1 MFIKILSSMALVSS
15 LFFIACG
22 DDSGSNS
29 VEKGTKD
36 VIALADGSG
45 EKVCDEKLDG
55 WVAEAVGKDFR
66 RCLDGEWTKISAK
79 EASAEEEIIG
89 GATLFL
95 SSSSAKSSCSAVSS
109 SSATSSS
116 SFVSSS
122 SVKSSS
128 SAASSSSVASSSSA
142 KSSSSAESSS
152 SATSSSS
159 FVSSSSV
166 KSSSS
171 AASSSSVASSSSAKS
186 SSSAESSS
194 SATSSSSFVSSS
206 SVKSSSSAASSS
218 SVASS
223 SSAKSSSS
231 AESSSSVESS
241 SSIEKLV
248 WQYLNPAISY
258 GEIIDDR
265 DGQVYKTVEIGS
277 QTWMAENL
285 NYDYNYRTAH
295 SYCYADSCSKY
306 GRLYTWSATVDSAAV
321 FSTAGKGCGCHASRS
336 PSGGIVRGVCPVG
349 WHVPSLSEFQ
359 TLISYVGGYRVAGAN
374 LKSTSGWKSNSQYVG
389 NGSDSY
395 GFSAL
400 PAGVYTD
407 AITYH
412 VYRFY
417 DVGNF
422 AFFWTTSKGSCVAD
436 RLRLGWADD
445 SSNLSNIS
453 TADERADM
461 YSARSVRCL
470 KD

>member
-142 KSSSSAESSS
+142 KSSSSA
-152 SATSSSS
+152 
-159 FVSSSSV
+159 V
-166 KSSSS
+166 
-171 AASSSSVASSSSAKS
+171 
-186 SSSAESSS
+186 
-194 SATSSSSFVSSS
+194 
-206 SVKSSSSAASSS
+206 
-218 SVASS
+218 
-223 SSAKSSSS
+223 
-231 AESSSSVESS
+231 SSSSVESS

-445 SSNLSNIS
+445 SSNLTHSLS
-453 TADERADM
+453 DDVDRGDM
-461 YSARSVRCL
+461 DSARSVRCL

>member
-95 SSSSAKSSCSAVSS
+95 SSSSAKSSSSAVSS

-142 KSSSSAESSS
+142 KSSSSA
-152 SATSSSS
+152 
-159 FVSSSSV
+159 V
-166 KSSSS
+166 
-171 AASSSSVASSSSAKS
+171 
-186 SSSAESSS
+186 SSS

-285 NYDYNYRTAH
+285 NYDYNYGTAH

-374 LKSTSGWKSNSQYVG
+374 LKSTCGWKSNSKYVG

>member
-1 MFIKILSSMALVSS
+1 MALVSS

-142 KSSSSAESSS
+142 KSSSSAVSSS

-186 SSSAESSS
+186 SSSA
-194 SATSSSSFVSSS
+194 V
-206 SVKSSSSAASSS
+206 
-218 SVASS
+218 
-223 SSAKSSSS
+223 
-231 AESSSSVESS
+231 SSSSVESS

-374 LKSTSGWKSNSQYVG
+374 LKSTSGWKCNSQYVG

>member
-95 SSSSAKSSCSAVSS
+95 SSSSTKSSSSAVSS

-142 KSSSSAESSS
+142 KSSSSE
-152 SATSSSS
+152 
-159 FVSSSSV
+159 V
-166 KSSSS
+166 
-171 AASSSSVASSSSAKS
+171 
-186 SSSAESSS
+186 SSS

-285 NYDYNYRTAH
+285 NYDYNYRTAN

-321 FSTAGKGCGCHASRS
+321 FSTAGKGCGCHASSS
-336 PSGGIVRGVCPVG
+336 PRGIVRGVCPVG

-359 TLISYVGGYRVAGAN
+359 TLISSVGGYSVAGAN

-400 PAGVYTD
+400 PAGARND

-417 DVGNF
+417 DVGNY

-445 SSNLSNIS
+445 SSNLSTIS
-453 TADERADM
+453 NDADRGDM
-461 YSARSVRCL
+461 DSARSVRCL

>member
-1 MFIKILSSMALVSS
+1 MALVSS

-22 DDSGSNS
+22 GDSGSNS

-66 RCLDGEWTKISAK
+66 RCLDGEWTKISTK

-95 SSSSAKSSCSAVSS
+95 SSSSTKSSSSAVSS

-142 KSSSSAESSS
+142 KSSSSA
-152 SATSSSS
+152 
-159 FVSSSSV
+159 V
-166 KSSSS
+166 
-171 AASSSSVASSSSAKS
+171 
-186 SSSAESSS
+186 SSS

-285 NYDYNYRTAH
+285 NYDYNNRTAR

-321 FSTAGKGCGCHASRS
+321 FSTAGKGCGCHASSS
-336 PSGGIVRGVCPVG
+336 PRGIVRGVCPVG
-349 WHVPSLSEFQ
+349 WHVPSVSEFQ
-359 TLISYVGGYRVAGAN
+359 TLISYVGGYSVAGAN
-374 LKSTSGWKSNSQYVG
+374 LKSTSGWKSNSEYVG

-400 PAGVYTD
+400 PAGARDD

-417 DVGNF
+417 NVGEF
-422 AFFWTTSKGSCVAD
+422 ASFWTTSKGSCVAD

-445 SSNLSNIS
+445 SSNLTNSLS
-453 TADERADM
+453 DDVDRGDM
-461 YSARSVRCL
+461 DSARSVRCL

>member
-1 MFIKILSSMALVSS
+1 MALVSS

-95 SSSSAKSSCSAVSS
+95 SSSSAKSSSSAVSS

-142 KSSSSAESSS
+142 KSSSS
-152 SATSSSS
+152 
-159 FVSSSSV
+159 VI
-166 KSSSS
+166 
-171 AASSSSVASSSSAKS
+171 
-186 SSSAESSS
+186 SSS

-285 NYDYNYRTAH
+285 NYDYNYRTAR

-321 FSTAGKGCGCHASRS
+321 FSTAGKGCGCHASSS
-336 PSGGIVRGVCPVG
+336 PRGIVRGVCPVG
-349 WHVPSLSEFQ
+349 WHVPSVSEFQ
-359 TLISYVGGYRVAGAN
+359 TLISSVGGYRVAGAN

-389 NGSDSY
+389 NGSDSK

-400 PAGVYTD
+400 PAGAYND

-412 VYRFY
+412 IYRFY
-417 DVGNF
+417 DVGNY
-422 AFFWTTSKGSCVAD
+422 AFFWTTSKGGCVAD

-445 SSNLSNIS
+445 SSNLTNSLS
-453 TADERADM
+453 DDVDRGDM
-461 YSARSVRCL
+461 DSARSVRCL

>member
-1 MFIKILSSMALVSS
+1 MFIKIHSSMALVSS

-95 SSSSAKSSCSAVSS
+95 SSSSTKSSSSVISS

-128 SAASSSSVASSSSA
+128 SAAGSSGVASSSSA
-142 KSSSSAESSS
+142 KSSSSA
-152 SATSSSS
+152 
-159 FVSSSSV
+159 V
-166 KSSSS
+166 
-171 AASSSSVASSSSAKS
+171 
-186 SSSAESSS
+186 SSS

-285 NYDYNYRTAH
+285 NYDYNYRTAR

-321 FSTAGKGCGCHASRS
+321 FSTAGKGCGCHASSS
-336 PSGGIVRGVCPVG
+336 PRGIVRGVCPVG

-359 TLISYVGGYRVAGAN
+359 TLIRSVGGYSVAGAN

-400 PAGVYTD
+400 PAGAYT
-407 AITYH
+407 
-412 VYRFY
+412 YRFY
-417 DVGNF
+417 DVGNY

-436 RLRLGWADD
+436 HLRLGWADD
-445 SSNLSNIS
+445 SSNLTNTFSKD
-453 TADERADM
+453 ADRGDM
-461 YSARSVRCL
+461 DSAGSVRCL

>member
-1 MFIKILSSMALVSS
+1 M
-15 LFFIACG
+15 
-22 DDSGSNS
+22 
-29 VEKGTKD
+29 
-36 VIALADGSG
+36 
-45 EKVCDEKLDG
+45 
-55 WVAEAVGKDFR
+55 
-66 RCLDGEWTKISAK
+66 
-79 EASAEEEIIG
+79 
-89 GATLFL
+89 
-95 SSSSAKSSCSAVSS
+95 
-109 SSATSSS
+109 
-116 SFVSSS
+116 
-122 SVKSSS
+122 
-128 SAASSSSVASSSSA
+128 
-142 KSSSSAESSS
+142 
-152 SATSSSS
+152 
-159 FVSSSSV
+159 
-166 KSSSS
+166 
-171 AASSSSVASSSSAKS
+171 
-186 SSSAESSS
+186 
-194 SATSSSSFVSSS
+194 SSS

-285 NYDYNYRTAH
+285 NYDYNNRTAR

-321 FSTAGKGCGCHASRS
+321 FSTAGKGCGCHASSS
-336 PSGGIVRGVCPVG
+336 PRGIVRGVCPVG
-349 WHVPSLSEFQ
+349 WHVPSVSEFQ
-359 TLISYVGGYRVAGAN
+359 TLISYVGGYSVAGAN

-389 NGSDSY
+389 NGSDSN

-400 PAGVYTD
+400 PAGAYND

-445 SSNLSNIS
+445 SSNLTNSLS
-453 TADERADM
+453 DDVDRGDM
-461 YSARSVRCL
+461 DSARSVRCL

>member
-95 SSSSAKSSCSAVSS
+95 SSSSAKSSSSAVSS

-142 KSSSSAESSS
+142 KSSSSAVSSS

-186 SSSAESSS
+186 SSSA
-194 SATSSSSFVSSS
+194 V
-206 SVKSSSSAASSS
+206 
-218 SVASS
+218 
-223 SSAKSSSS
+223 
-231 AESSSSVESS
+231 SSSSVESS

>member
-1 MFIKILSSMALVSS
+1 MALVSS

-95 SSSSAKSSCSAVSS
+95 NSSSAKSSSSAVSS

-142 KSSSSAESSS
+142 KSSSSA
-152 SATSSSS
+152 
-159 FVSSSSV
+159 V
-166 KSSSS
+166 
-171 AASSSSVASSSSAKS
+171 
-186 SSSAESSS
+186 
-194 SATSSSSFVSSS
+194 
-206 SVKSSSSAASSS
+206 
-218 SVASS
+218 
-223 SSAKSSSS
+223 
-231 AESSSSVESS
+231 SSSSVESS

-285 NYDYNYRTAH
+285 NYDYNYGTAH

-349 WHVPSLSEFQ
+349 WHVPSVSEFQ
-359 TLISYVGGYRVAGAN
+359 TLISSVGGYSVAGAN
-374 LKSTSGWKSNSQYVG
+374 LKSTSGWKSNSRYVG
-389 NGSDSY
+389 NGSDSK

-400 PAGVYTD
+400 PAGAYSSNSLTYQVYS
-407 AITYH
+407 
-412 VYRFY
+412 FY
-417 DVGNF
+417 DVGNY

>member
-1 MFIKILSSMALVSS
+1 MALVSS

-95 SSSSAKSSCSAVSS
+95 SSSSAKSSSSAVSS

-142 KSSSSAESSS
+142 KSSSS
-152 SATSSSS
+152 
-159 FVSSSSV
+159 VI
-166 KSSSS
+166 
-171 AASSSSVASSSSAKS
+171 
-186 SSSAESSS
+186 SSS

-285 NYDYNYRTAH
+285 NYDYNYRTAR

-321 FSTAGKGCGCHASRS
+321 FSTAGKGCGCHASSS
-336 PSGGIVRGVCPVG
+336 PRGIVRGVCPVG
-349 WHVPSLSEFQ
+349 WHVPSVSEFQ
-359 TLISYVGGYRVAGAN
+359 TLISYVGDYRVAGAN

-389 NGSDSY
+389 NGSDSK

-400 PAGVYTD
+400 PAGARDD

-417 DVGNF
+417 SVGDY
-422 AFFWTTSKGSCVAD
+422 AYFWTTSKGSCVAD
-436 RLRLGWADD
+436 FLRLGWADD
-445 SSNLSNIS
+445 SSNLTNSLS
-453 TADERADM
+453 DDVDRGDM
-461 YSARSVRCL
+461 DSARSVRCL

>member
-1 MFIKILSSMALVSS
+1 MALVSS

-95 SSSSAKSSCSAVSS
+95 SSSSAKSS
-109 SSATSSS
+109 
-116 SFVSSS
+116 S
-122 SVKSSS
+122 SVI
-128 SAASSSSVASSSSA
+128 
-142 KSSSSAESSS
+142 
-152 SATSSSS
+152 
-159 FVSSSSV
+159 
-166 KSSSS
+166 
-171 AASSSSVASSSSAKS
+171 
-186 SSSAESSS
+186 SSS

-285 NYDYNYRTAH
+285 NYDYNYRTAR

-321 FSTAGKGCGCHASRS
+321 FSTAGKGCGCHASSS
-336 PSGGIVRGVCPVG
+336 PRGIVRGVCPVG
-349 WHVPSLSEFQ
+349 WHVPSVSEFQ
-359 TLISYVGGYRVAGAN
+359 TLISSVGGYRVAGAN

-389 NGSDSY
+389 NGSDSK

-400 PAGVYTD
+400 PAGAYND

-412 VYRFY
+412 IYRFY
-417 DVGNF
+417 DVGNY

-445 SSNLSNIS
+445 SSNLTNSLS
-453 TADERADM
+453 DDVDRGDM
-461 YSARSVRCL
+461 DSARSVRCL

>member
-1 MFIKILSSMALVSS
+1 M
-15 LFFIACG
+15 
-22 DDSGSNS
+22 
-29 VEKGTKD
+29 EKGTKD

-45 EKVCDEKLDG
+45 EKVCDEMLDG

-95 SSSSAKSSCSAVSS
+95 SSSSAKSSSSAV
-109 SSATSSS
+109 
-116 SFVSSS
+116 
-122 SVKSSS
+122 
-128 SAASSSSVASSSSA
+128 
-142 KSSSSAESSS
+142 
-152 SATSSSS
+152 
-159 FVSSSSV
+159 
-166 KSSSS
+166 
-171 AASSSSVASSSSAKS
+171 
-186 SSSAESSS
+186 SSS

-285 NYDYNYRTAH
+285 NYDYNNRTAR

-321 FSTAGKGCGCHASRS
+321 FSTAGKGCGCHASSS
-336 PSGGIVRGVCPVG
+336 PRGIVRGVCPVG
-349 WHVPSLSEFQ
+349 WHVPSASEFL
-359 TLISYVGGYRVAGAN
+359 TLIRYVGDYRVAGAN

-400 PAGVYTD
+400 PAGTY
-407 AITYH
+407 ANRNITYKVH
-412 VYRFY
+412 EFY
-417 DVGNF
+417 GVGDN
-422 AFFWTTSKGSCVAD
+422 AYFWTTSKGSCVAD
-436 RLRLGWADD
+436 PLRLGWADD
-445 SSNLSNIS
+445 RSNLTNDFSDD
-453 TADERADM
+453 ADRGSMD
-461 YSARSVRCL
+461 SARSVRCL

>member
-128 SAASSSSVASSSSA
+128 SAASSSGVASSSSA
-142 KSSSSAESSS
+142 KSSSSAVSSS

-186 SSSAESSS
+186 SSSA
-194 SATSSSSFVSSS
+194 V
-206 SVKSSSSAASSS
+206 
-218 SVASS
+218 
-223 SSAKSSSS
+223 
-231 AESSSSVESS
+231 SSSSVESS

>member
-1 MFIKILSSMALVSS
+1 MALVSS

-95 SSSSAKSSCSAVSS
+95 SSSSAKSSSSAVSS

-128 SAASSSSVASSSSA
+128 SAAGSSGVSSSSSA
-142 KSSSSAESSS
+142 KSSSSA
-152 SATSSSS
+152 
-159 FVSSSSV
+159 V
-166 KSSSS
+166 
-171 AASSSSVASSSSAKS
+171 
-186 SSSAESSS
+186 SSS

-285 NYDYNYRTAH
+285 NYDYNYRTAR

-321 FSTAGKGCGCHASRS
+321 FSTAGKGCGCHASSS
-336 PSGGIVRGVCPVG
+336 PRGIVRGVCPVG
-349 WHVPSLSEFQ
+349 WHVPSVSEFQ
-359 TLISYVGGYRVAGAN
+359 TLISSVGGYSVAGAN

-400 PAGVYTD
+400 PAGARND

-417 DVGNF
+417 DVGNY

-445 SSNLSNIS
+445 SSNLTNTLSN
-453 TADERADM
+453 DVDRGDM
-461 YSARSVRCL
+461 DSARSVRCL

>member
-1 MFIKILSSMALVSS
+1 M
-15 LFFIACG
+15 
-22 DDSGSNS
+22 
-29 VEKGTKD
+29 
-36 VIALADGSG
+36 
-45 EKVCDEKLDG
+45 
-55 WVAEAVGKDFR
+55 
-66 RCLDGEWTKISAK
+66 
-79 EASAEEEIIG
+79 
-89 GATLFL
+89 
-95 SSSSAKSSCSAVSS
+95 
-109 SSATSSS
+109 
-116 SFVSSS
+116 
-122 SVKSSS
+122 
-128 SAASSSSVASSSSA
+128 
-142 KSSSSAESSS
+142 
-152 SATSSSS
+152 
-159 FVSSSSV
+159 
-166 KSSSS
+166 
-171 AASSSSVASSSSAKS
+171 
-186 SSSAESSS
+186 
-194 SATSSSSFVSSS
+194 SSS

-285 NYDYNYRTAH
+285 NYDYNYRTAN

-374 LKSTSGWKSNSQYVG
+374 LKSTSGWKSNSKYVG

>member
-95 SSSSAKSSCSAVSS
+95 SSSSTKSSSSVISS

-128 SAASSSSVASSSSA
+128 SAAGSSGVASSSSA
-142 KSSSSAESSS
+142 KSSSSAVSSS
-152 SATSSSS
+152 SATSY
-159 FVSSSSV
+159 
-166 KSSSS
+166 
-171 AASSSSVASSSSAKS
+171 
-186 SSSAESSS
+186 
-194 SATSSSSFVSSS
+194 SSFVSSS

-285 NYDYNYRTAH
+285 NYDYNYGTAH

-374 LKSTSGWKSNSQYVG
+374 LKSTSGWKSNSKYVG

>member
-95 SSSSAKSSCSAVSS
+95 SSSSAKSSCSAV
-109 SSATSSS
+109 
-116 SFVSSS
+116 
-122 SVKSSS
+122 
-128 SAASSSSVASSSSA
+128 
-142 KSSSSAESSS
+142 
-152 SATSSSS
+152 
-159 FVSSSSV
+159 
-166 KSSSS
+166 
-171 AASSSSVASSSSAKS
+171 
-186 SSSAESSS
+186 SSS

>member
-1 MFIKILSSMALVSS
+1 MALVSS

-22 DDSGSNS
+22 GDSGSNS

-66 RCLDGEWTKISAK
+66 RCLDGEWTKISTK

-95 SSSSAKSSCSAVSS
+95 SSSS
-109 SSATSSS
+109 T
-116 SFVSSS
+116 
-122 SVKSSS
+122 KSSS
-128 SAASSSSVASSSSA
+128 SAV
-142 KSSSSAESSS
+142 
-152 SATSSSS
+152 
-159 FVSSSSV
+159 
-166 KSSSS
+166 
-171 AASSSSVASSSSAKS
+171 
-186 SSSAESSS
+186 SSS

-285 NYDYNYRTAH
+285 NYDYNNRTAR

-321 FSTAGKGCGCHASRS
+321 FSTAGKGCGCHASSS
-336 PSGGIVRGVCPVG
+336 PRGIVRGVCPVG
-349 WHVPSLSEFQ
+349 WHVPSVSEFQ
-359 TLISYVGGYRVAGAN
+359 TLISYVGGYSVAGAN
-374 LKSTSGWKSNSQYVG
+374 LKSTSGWKSNSEYVG

-400 PAGVYTD
+400 PAGARDD

-417 DVGNF
+417 NVGEF
-422 AFFWTTSKGSCVAD
+422 ASFWTTSKGSCVAD

-445 SSNLSNIS
+445 SSNLTNSLS
-453 TADERADM
+453 DDVDRGDM
-461 YSARSVRCL
+461 DSARSVRCL

>member
-95 SSSSAKSSCSAVSS
+95 NSSSAKSSSSAVSS

-142 KSSSSAESSS
+142 KSSSSAVSSS

-186 SSSAESSS
+186 SSSAVSSS

-285 NYDYNYRTAH
+285 NYDYNYRTAR

-321 FSTAGKGCGCHASRS
+321 FSTAGKGCGCHASSS
-336 PSGGIVRGVCPVG
+336 PRGIVRGVCPVG
-349 WHVPSLSEFQ
+349 WHVPSVSEFQ
-359 TLISYVGGYRVAGAN
+359 TLISYVGGYSVAGAN

-389 NGSDSY
+389 NGSDSN

-400 PAGVYTD
+400 PAGAYND

-445 SSNLSNIS
+445 SSNLTNSLS
-453 TADERADM
+453 DDVDRGDM
-461 YSARSVRCL
+461 DSARSVRCL

>member
-1 MFIKILSSMALVSS
+1 MSS

-22 DDSGSNS
+22 GDSGSNS

-66 RCLDGEWTKISAK
+66 RCLDGEWTKISTK

-95 SSSSAKSSCSAVSS
+95 SSSS
-109 SSATSSS
+109 T
-116 SFVSSS
+116 
-122 SVKSSS
+122 KSSS
-128 SAASSSSVASSSSA
+128 SAV
-142 KSSSSAESSS
+142 
-152 SATSSSS
+152 
-159 FVSSSSV
+159 
-166 KSSSS
+166 
-171 AASSSSVASSSSAKS
+171 
-186 SSSAESSS
+186 SSS

-285 NYDYNYRTAH
+285 NYDYNNRTAR

-321 FSTAGKGCGCHASRS
+321 FSTAGKGCGCHASSS
-336 PSGGIVRGVCPVG
+336 PRGIVRGVCPVG
-349 WHVPSLSEFQ
+349 WHVPSVSEFQ
-359 TLISYVGGYRVAGAN
+359 TLISYVGGYSVAGAN
-374 LKSTSGWKSNSQYVG
+374 LKSTSGWKSNSEYVG

-400 PAGVYTD
+400 PAGARDD

-417 DVGNF
+417 NVGEF
-422 AFFWTTSKGSCVAD
+422 ASFWTTSKGSCVAD

-445 SSNLSNIS
+445 SSNLTNSLS
-453 TADERADM
+453 DDVDRGDM
-461 YSARSVRCL
+461 DSARSVRCL

>member
-89 GATLFL
+89 RATLFL
-95 SSSSAKSSCSAVSS
+95 SSSSAKSSSSAVSS

-142 KSSSSAESSS
+142 KSSSSA
-152 SATSSSS
+152 
-159 FVSSSSV
+159 V
-166 KSSSS
+166 
-171 AASSSSVASSSSAKS
+171 
-186 SSSAESSS
+186 
-194 SATSSSSFVSSS
+194 
-206 SVKSSSSAASSS
+206 
-218 SVASS
+218 
-223 SSAKSSSS
+223 
-231 AESSSSVESS
+231 SSSSVESS

-285 NYDYNYRTAH
+285 NYDYNYRTAR

-321 FSTAGKGCGCHASRS
+321 FSTAGKGCGCHASSS
-336 PSGGIVRGVCPVG
+336 PRGIVRGVCPVG
-349 WHVPSLSEFQ
+349 WHVPSVSEFQ
-359 TLISYVGGYRVAGAN
+359 TLISYVGGYSVAGAN
-374 LKSTSGWKSNSQYVG
+374 LKSTSGWKSNSQHVG
-389 NGSDSY
+389 NGSDSN

-400 PAGVYTD
+400 PAGAYND

-417 DVGNF
+417 DVGNY

-436 RLRLGWADD
+436 RLSLGWADD
-445 SSNLSNIS
+445 SSNLTNSLS
-453 TADERADM
+453 DDVDRGDM
-461 YSARSVRCL
+461 DSAGSVRCL

>member
-95 SSSSAKSSCSAVSS
+95 SSSSAKSSSSAVSS

-142 KSSSSAESSS
+142 KSSSS
-152 SATSSSS
+152 
-159 FVSSSSV
+159 VI
-166 KSSSS
+166 
-171 AASSSSVASSSSAKS
+171 
-186 SSSAESSS
+186 SSS

-285 NYDYNYRTAH
+285 NYDYNYRTAR

-321 FSTAGKGCGCHASRS
+321 FSTAGKGCGCHASSS
-336 PSGGIVRGVCPVG
+336 PRGIVRGVCPVG
-349 WHVPSLSEFQ
+349 WHVPSVSEFQ
-359 TLISYVGGYRVAGAN
+359 TLISYVGDYRVAGAN

-389 NGSDSY
+389 NGSDSK

-400 PAGVYTD
+400 PAGARDD

-417 DVGNF
+417 SVGDY
-422 AFFWTTSKGSCVAD
+422 AYFWTTSKGSCVAD
-436 RLRLGWADD
+436 FLRLGWADD
-445 SSNLSNIS
+445 SSNLTNSLS
-453 TADERADM
+453 DDVDRGDM
-461 YSARSVRCL
+461 DSARSVRCL

>member
-22 DDSGSNS
+22 GDSGSNS

-95 SSSSAKSSCSAVSS
+95 SSSSTKSSSSAVSS

-142 KSSSSAESSS
+142 KSSSS
-152 SATSSSS
+152 
-159 FVSSSSV
+159 VI
-166 KSSSS
+166 
-171 AASSSSVASSSSAKS
+171 
-186 SSSAESSS
+186 SSS

-321 FSTAGKGCGCHASRS
+321 FSTAGKGCGCHASS
-336 PSGGIVRGVCPVG
+336 FPSGGIVRGVCPVG

-359 TLISYVGGYRVAGAN
+359 TLISSVGGYSVAGAN

-400 PAGVYTD
+400 PAGAYND

-412 VYRFY
+412 VYKFY
-417 DVGNF
+417 DVGNY

-453 TADERADM
+453 TADERGDM
-461 YSARSVRCL
+461 DSARSVRCL

>member
-1 MFIKILSSMALVSS
+1 MALVSS

-22 DDSGSNS
+22 GDSGSNS

-95 SSSSAKSSCSAVSS
+95 SSSSTKSSSSAVSS

-142 KSSSSAESSS
+142 KSSSS
-152 SATSSSS
+152 
-159 FVSSSSV
+159 VI
-166 KSSSS
+166 
-171 AASSSSVASSSSAKS
+171 
-186 SSSAESSS
+186 SSS

-321 FSTAGKGCGCHASRS
+321 FSTAGKGCGCHASS
-336 PSGGIVRGVCPVG
+336 FPSGGIVRGVCPVG

-359 TLISYVGGYRVAGAN
+359 TLISSVGGYSVAGAN

-400 PAGVYTD
+400 PAGAYND

-412 VYRFY
+412 VYKFY
-417 DVGNF
+417 DVGNY

-453 TADERADM
+453 TADERGDM
-461 YSARSVRCL
+461 DSARSVRCL

>member
-1 MFIKILSSMALVSS
+1 MFIKILSSTALVSS

-95 SSSSAKSSCSAVSS
+95 SSSSAKSSSSAVSSSSATSSSSFVSSSSVKSSSSAAGSSGVSSSSSAKSSSSAVSS

-142 KSSSSAESSS
+142 KSSSSA
-152 SATSSSS
+152 A
-159 FVSSSSV
+159 
-166 KSSSS
+166 
-171 AASSSSVASSSSAKS
+171 
-186 SSSAESSS
+186 
-194 SATSSSSFVSSS
+194 
-206 SVKSSSSAASSS
+206 
-218 SVASS
+218 
-223 SSAKSSSS
+223 
-231 AESSSSVESS
+231 SSSSVESS

-285 NYDYNYRTAH
+285 NYDYNYRTAR

-321 FSTAGKGCGCHASRS
+321 FSTAGKGCGCHASSS
-336 PSGGIVRGVCPVG
+336 PRGIVRGVCPVG
-349 WHVPSLSEFQ
+349 WHVPSVSEFQ
-359 TLISYVGGYRVAGAN
+359 TLISSVGGYSVAGAN

-400 PAGVYTD
+400 PAGARND

-417 DVGNF
+417 DVGKY

-445 SSNLSNIS
+445 SSNLTNTLSND
-453 TADERADM
+453 ADRGDM
-461 YSARSVRCL
+461 DSARSVRCL

>member
-95 SSSSAKSSCSAVSS
+95 SSSSAKSSSSAVSS

-142 KSSSSAESSS
+142 KSSSSA
-152 SATSSSS
+152 
-159 FVSSSSV
+159 V
-166 KSSSS
+166 
-171 AASSSSVASSSSAKS
+171 
-186 SSSAESSS
+186 SSS

-285 NYDYNYRTAH
+285 NYDYNYGTAH

-374 LKSTSGWKSNSQYVG
+374 LKSTSGWKSNSKYVG

>member
-95 SSSSAKSSCSAVSS
+95 SSSSAKSSSSAV
-109 SSATSSS
+109 
-116 SFVSSS
+116 
-122 SVKSSS
+122 
-128 SAASSSSVASSSSA
+128 
-142 KSSSSAESSS
+142 
-152 SATSSSS
+152 
-159 FVSSSSV
+159 
-166 KSSSS
+166 
-171 AASSSSVASSSSAKS
+171 
-186 SSSAESSS
+186 SSS

-321 FSTAGKGCGCHASRS
+321 FSTAGKGCGCHASSS
-336 PSGGIVRGVCPVG
+336 PRGIVRGVCPVG

-359 TLISYVGGYRVAGAN
+359 TLISSVGGYSVAGAN

-400 PAGVYTD
+400 PAGARND

-453 TADERADM
+453 KNDERGDM
-461 YSARSVRCL
+461 DSARSVRCL

>member
-95 SSSSAKSSCSAVSS
+95 SSSSAKSSSSAVSSSSATSSSSFVSSSSVKSSSSAAGSSGVASSSSAKSSSSAVSS

-142 KSSSSAESSS
+142 KSSSSA
-152 SATSSSS
+152 
-159 FVSSSSV
+159 V
-166 KSSSS
+166 
-171 AASSSSVASSSSAKS
+171 
-186 SSSAESSS
+186 
-194 SATSSSSFVSSS
+194 
-206 SVKSSSSAASSS
+206 
-218 SVASS
+218 
-223 SSAKSSSS
+223 
-231 AESSSSVESS
+231 SSSSVESS

>member
-95 SSSSAKSSCSAVSS
+95 SSSSTKSSSSAVSS

-142 KSSSSAESSS
+142 KSSSSA
-152 SATSSSS
+152 A
-159 FVSSSSV
+159 
-166 KSSSS
+166 
-171 AASSSSVASSSSAKS
+171 
-186 SSSAESSS
+186 
-194 SATSSSSFVSSS
+194 
-206 SVKSSSSAASSS
+206 
-218 SVASS
+218 
-223 SSAKSSSS
+223 
-231 AESSSSVESS
+231 SSSSVESS

-285 NYDYNYRTAH
+285 NYDYNYRTAN

-374 LKSTSGWKSNSQYVG
+374 LKSTSGWKSNSKYVG

>member
-116 SFVSSS
+116 SFVSSF

-128 SAASSSSVASSSSA
+128 SAASSSGVASSSSA
-142 KSSSSAESSS
+142 KSSSSAVSSS

-186 SSSAESSS
+186 SSSA
-194 SATSSSSFVSSS
+194 V
-206 SVKSSSSAASSS
+206 
-218 SVASS
+218 
-223 SSAKSSSS
+223 
-231 AESSSSVESS
+231 SSSSVESS

>member
-95 SSSSAKSSCSAVSS
+95 SSSSTKSSSSVISS

-128 SAASSSSVASSSSA
+128 SAAGSSGVASSSSA
-142 KSSSSAESSS
+142 KSSSSA
-152 SATSSSS
+152 
-159 FVSSSSV
+159 V
-166 KSSSS
+166 
-171 AASSSSVASSSSAKS
+171 
-186 SSSAESSS
+186 SSS

-285 NYDYNYRTAH
+285 NYDYNYGTAH

-374 LKSTSGWKSNSQYVG
+374 LKSTSGWKSNSKYVG

>member
-22 DDSGSNS
+22 GDSGSNS

-95 SSSSAKSSCSAVSS
+95 SSSS
-109 SSATSSS
+109 T
-116 SFVSSS
+116 
-122 SVKSSS
+122 KSSS
-128 SAASSSSVASSSSA
+128 SAV
-142 KSSSSAESSS
+142 
-152 SATSSSS
+152 
-159 FVSSSSV
+159 
-166 KSSSS
+166 
-171 AASSSSVASSSSAKS
+171 
-186 SSSAESSS
+186 SSS

-321 FSTAGKGCGCHASRS
+321 FSTAGKGCGCHASS
-336 PSGGIVRGVCPVG
+336 FPSGGIVRGVCPVG

-359 TLISYVGGYRVAGAN
+359 TLISSVGGYSVAGAN

-400 PAGVYTD
+400 PAGAYND

-412 VYRFY
+412 VYKFY
-417 DVGNF
+417 DVGNY

-453 TADERADM
+453 TADERGDM
-461 YSARSVRCL
+461 DSARSVRCL

>member
-95 SSSSAKSSCSAVSS
+95 NSSSAKSSSSAVSS

-142 KSSSSAESSS
+142 KSSSSA
-152 SATSSSS
+152 
-159 FVSSSSV
+159 V
-166 KSSSS
+166 
-171 AASSSSVASSSSAKS
+171 
-186 SSSAESSS
+186 
-194 SATSSSSFVSSS
+194 
-206 SVKSSSSAASSS
+206 
-218 SVASS
+218 
-223 SSAKSSSS
+223 
-231 AESSSSVESS
+231 SSSSVESS

-285 NYDYNYRTAH
+285 NYDYNYRTAR

-321 FSTAGKGCGCHASRS
+321 FSTAGKGCGCHASSS
-336 PSGGIVRGVCPVG
+336 PRGIVRGVCPVG
-349 WHVPSLSEFQ
+349 WHVPSVSEFQ
-359 TLISYVGGYRVAGAN
+359 TLISYVGGYSVAGAN

-389 NGSDSY
+389 NGSDSN

-400 PAGVYTD
+400 PAGAYND

-445 SSNLSNIS
+445 SSNLTNSLS
-453 TADERADM
+453 DDVDRGDM
-461 YSARSVRCL
+461 DSARSVRCL

>member
-95 SSSSAKSSCSAVSS
+95 SSSSAKSSSSAV
-109 SSATSSS
+109 
-116 SFVSSS
+116 
-122 SVKSSS
+122 
-128 SAASSSSVASSSSA
+128 
-142 KSSSSAESSS
+142 
-152 SATSSSS
+152 
-159 FVSSSSV
+159 
-166 KSSSS
+166 
-171 AASSSSVASSSSAKS
+171 
-186 SSSAESSS
+186 SSS

-359 TLISYVGGYRVAGAN
+359 TLISSVGGYSVAGAN

-400 PAGVYTD
+400 PAGARND

-417 DVGNF
+417 DVGNY

-453 TADERADM
+453 KNDERGDM
-461 YSARSVRCL
+461 DSARSVRCL

>member
-95 SSSSAKSSCSAVSS
+95 SSSSAKSSSSAV
-109 SSATSSS
+109 
-116 SFVSSS
+116 
-122 SVKSSS
+122 
-128 SAASSSSVASSSSA
+128 
-142 KSSSSAESSS
+142 
-152 SATSSSS
+152 
-159 FVSSSSV
+159 
-166 KSSSS
+166 
-171 AASSSSVASSSSAKS
+171 
-186 SSSAESSS
+186 SSS

-285 NYDYNYRTAH
+285 NYDYNYGTAH

-374 LKSTSGWKSNSQYVG
+374 LKSTSGWKSNSKYVG

>member
-142 KSSSSAESSS
+142 KSSSSA
-152 SATSSSS
+152 
-159 FVSSSSV
+159 V
-166 KSSSS
+166 
-171 AASSSSVASSSSAKS
+171 
-186 SSSAESSS
+186 
-194 SATSSSSFVSSS
+194 
-206 SVKSSSSAASSS
+206 
-218 SVASS
+218 
-223 SSAKSSSS
+223 
-231 AESSSSVESS
+231 SSSSVESS

-453 TADERADM
+453 TTDERADM

>member
-1 MFIKILSSMALVSS
+1 MFIKIHSSMALVSS

-95 SSSSAKSSCSAVSS
+95 SSSSAKSSSSAV
-109 SSATSSS
+109 
-116 SFVSSS
+116 
-122 SVKSSS
+122 
-128 SAASSSSVASSSSA
+128 
-142 KSSSSAESSS
+142 
-152 SATSSSS
+152 
-159 FVSSSSV
+159 
-166 KSSSS
+166 
-171 AASSSSVASSSSAKS
+171 
-186 SSSAESSS
+186 SSS

-285 NYDYNYRTAH
+285 NYDYNYRTAR

-321 FSTAGKGCGCHASRS
+321 FSTAGKGCGCHASSS
-336 PSGGIVRGVCPVG
+336 PRGIVRGVCPVG
-349 WHVPSLSEFQ
+349 WHVPSVSEFQ
-359 TLISYVGGYRVAGAN
+359 TLISSVGGYRVAGAN

-389 NGSDSY
+389 NGSDSK

-400 PAGVYTD
+400 PAGAYND

-412 VYRFY
+412 IYRFY
-417 DVGNF
+417 DVGNY
-422 AFFWTTSKGSCVAD
+422 AFFWTTSKGGCVAD

-445 SSNLSNIS
+445 SSNLTNSLS
-453 TADERADM
+453 DDVDRGDM
-461 YSARSVRCL
+461 DSARSVRCL